1 MQLYVPEIGDHI
13 ELMSDWTFNLYEE
26 YRNEKTWDLLNCAEN
41 SDVKHNVNIQKAA
54 LDDLQALYAKYR
66 NLVQNYRCHIDQWTD
81 EDIELSN
88 KLSAIR
94 SKEICCVVTLPMGS
108 ILSFDRIYIRKGA
121 SDYSSI
127 SFYLKFHPTLQL
139 KKKPRFWAKLE
150 DCNNIMF
157 EKTTSTA
164 K

>member
-1 MQLYVPEIGDHI
+1 MQLYIPEIGDHI
-13 ELMSDWTFNLYEE
+13 ELMSDWTFNLYDE
-26 YRNEKTWDLLNCAEN
+26 YRNEKMWSFLNCSEN
-41 SDVKHNVNIQKAA
+41 PDVKHSVNIRKTAS
-54 LDDLQALYAKYR
+54 DDLQALYTKYR
-66 NLVQNYRCHIDQWTD
+66 NLVNYRLHIDQWSD

-94 SKEICCVVTLPMGS
+94 SKEIYCVVTLPMGS
-108 ILSFDRIYIRKGA
+108 ILSVDRIYIRKGA

-127 SFYLKFHPTLQL
+127 SFYLKSHSTLQL